1 MEFSLG
7 PARKILTALA
17 CVALAAGCGL
27 PRSGPYYE
35 DIVTEETKGVGEDPG
50 FDLIAVTP
58 TVVAASNIDERL
70 GFDLSLVEA
79 RPERVSILGVGDL
92 VQVTIWERGE
102 NGLFSEL
109 GGPTAL
115 TAVIEESGQIYL
127 PYIGK
132 VRASGRTVD
141 GLRSA
146 IRTMLEEKTLDPQVE
161 VKRETGDSKSIT
173 ITGTAGVAG
182 IVPIE
187 RTNKSLLSL
196 LASAGFAVDDPEV
209 VRVVVRRGPL
219 QGEIWLSELFSNPS
233 YDIPVRAGD
242 VIFLN
247 NDTRFFRSFGAVGQ
261 ARVAFPTRDISVL
274 DAMAL
279 VGGLQAG
286 RSDPSGVFVF
296 RTEPPEVAVQVSERA
311 TLDQPRNVAY
321 LLDLTKGDGFFLADN
336 MQMRNGDVLYVTDAP
351 FTRFQTI
358 AAAIGSLIGFAGTAG
373 GITNLAQ
380 AVP

>member
-1 MEFSLG
+1 MGYSMG
-7 PARKILTALA
+7 PARKVLTALA
-17 CVALAAGCGL
+17 CVTLAAGCGL
-27 PRSGPYYE
+27 PRAGPYYE

-58 TVVAASNIDERL
+58 NTIAASNVDERL
-70 GFDLSLVEA
+70 GFDLSLVQA
-79 RPERVSILGVGDL
+79 RHERVSILGVGDL

-109 GGPTAL
+109 GGATAL
-115 TAVIEESGQIYL
+115 TAVIEESGNIYL
-127 PYIGK
+127 PYVGK

-141 GLRSA
+141 GLRGA
-146 IRTMLEEKTLDPQVE
+146 IRTLLEEKTLDPQVE

-196 LASAGFAVDDPEV
+196 LASAGFSVEDPEV

-261 ARVAFPTRDISVL
+261 SRIPFPTRDISVL
-274 DAMAL
+274 DAIAL
-279 VGGLQAG
+279 VGGLQAT
-286 RSDPSGVFVF
+286 RSDPSGVFIF

-321 LLDLTKGDGFFLADN
+321 LLDLTKGDGFFLADSMR
-336 MQMRNGDVLYVTDAP
+336 MQNGDVLYVTDAP
-351 FTRFQTI
+351 FARFQTV

-373 GITNLAQ
+373 GIANLSTV
-380 AVP
+380 VP